1 MNGSQSISRNNT
13 NVGTGLGLGSSSSRG
28 TGKRSQRDV
37 IVDLLKAEIVLEG
50 RSNKLSHKTII
61 AACEEAGCRNP
72 NAMLHQLNEYGVL
85 LQCGDKYTLR
95 GV

>member
-1 MNGSQSISRNNT
+1 MSFGSG
-13 NVGTGLGLGSSSSRG
+13 VGFGSMPTRG
-28 TGKRSQRDV
+28 SGKKSQRDV
-37 IVDLLKAEIVLEG
+37 IIDLLKAEIVLDG
-50 RSNKLSHKTII
+50 GNNKLSHKTII